1 MLFEIN
7 KVDNDFWEAD
17 PETIPKHL
25 KKMNSKE
32 KIELLQDAMKSEE
45 AKNKLIDI

>member
-1 MLFEIN
+1 MKWIIGTLTLIL
-7 KVDNDFWEAD
+7 
-17 PETIPKHL
+17 PPT